1 MSVLFYIQKSPL
13 LSPDVLLLFCR
24 VTTVLGFMDV
34 CMTNVVSEFIEFVVN
49 QKLCQ
54 KQWQEATDQCAEL
67 TTRCDQVQHE
77 NEALQTKLKHAR
89 SVHWLSL
96 MSRACLDH
104 LTK

>member
-1 MSVLFYIQKSPL
+1 
-13 LSPDVLLLFCR
+13 
-24 VTTVLGFMDV
+24 MDV

-89 SVHWLSL
+89 SVHWLSV

>member
-89 SVHWLSL
+89 SVHWLSV

>member
-24 VTTVLGFMDV
+24 VATVLGLMDV

-89 SVHWLSL
+89 SVHWLSV
-96 MSRACLDH
+96 MSRACLDR